1 MPLVVPGVNSEMG
14 DKSEWVSKL
23 LGKKIG
29 DTPNETVC
37 YSNLKVLIGNV
48 FNEYLVDRC
57 LRRRTF
63 PSPTVS
69 LSMTLW

>member
-37 YSNLKVLIGNV
+37 YRI
-48 FNEYLVDRC
+48 
-57 LRRRTF
+57 
-63 PSPTVS
+63 
-69 LSMTLW
+69 